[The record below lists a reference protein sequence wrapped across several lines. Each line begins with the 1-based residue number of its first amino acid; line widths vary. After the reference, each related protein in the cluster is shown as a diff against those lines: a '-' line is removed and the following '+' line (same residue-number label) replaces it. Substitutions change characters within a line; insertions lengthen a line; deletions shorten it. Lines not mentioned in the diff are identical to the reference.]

1 VRGHHGGLAIQG
13 QVHVGTFAPR
23 AIELAPL
30 LFSHLWNSALF
41 MG

>member
-1 VRGHHGGLAIQG
+1 
-13 QVHVGTFAPR
+13 VGTFAPR